1 MKLSLL
7 MATVLMR
14 QQPLQRTLVT
24 IQRTFDDFATQQLL
38 LQQSITTGFSFDL
51 DENITQNLLKKFK

>member
-24 IQRTFDDFATQQLL
+24 IQRTFDDFAN
-38 LQQSITTGFSFDL
+38 TTFTTAINNDWVLF
-51 DENITQNLLKKFK
+51 